1 MDLPSPLKKAKKIA
15 QKADHDSFQIGAM
28 IMQKNMPLSVGF
40 NMQKK
45 THPKM
50 KQYHEHKTVHAELAA
65 ILKVRHKHNLK
76 GATMV
81 VFRQTK
87 DGKLANSRPCDCCQ
101 QILKEY
107 GFKKII
113 YTINDGWRE
122 EKLTVK

>member
-1 MDLPSPLKKAKKIA
+1 MDLPSSLKKAKKVA
-15 QKADHDSFQIGAM
+15 QKADHDTFQIGAM
-28 IMQKNMPLSVGF
+28 VMQKNTPLSFGF

-50 KQYHEHKTVHAELAA
+50 RQYHAHKTVHAELAA
-65 ILKVRHKHNLK
+65 ILKVRHKHDLK

-87 DGKLANSRPCDCCQ
+87 DGIPANSRPCECCQ
-101 QILKEY
+101 KILREY

-113 YTINDGWRE
+113 YTTDGGWAE
-122 EKLTVK
+122 EKITY